1 MIKVD
6 LSADCANDHVSMLF
20 LLVSFLEDEEDEED
34 EEDARHS
41 REPRLTL
48 KAVRRRTRGVN
59 RTCAYAH
66 ARAT

>member
-20 LLVSFLEDEEDEED
+20 LLVSFLEDKED